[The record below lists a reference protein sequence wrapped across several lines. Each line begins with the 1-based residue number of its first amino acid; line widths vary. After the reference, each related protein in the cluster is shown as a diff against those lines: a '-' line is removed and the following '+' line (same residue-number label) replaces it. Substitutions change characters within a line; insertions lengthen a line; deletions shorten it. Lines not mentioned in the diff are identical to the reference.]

1 MKIKKPNIHI
11 FVEHKKY
18 YLYDVNINAVVT
30 IPYELY
36 EFFSLWGKEDE
47 KEITADIEEDIS
59 FLMEQGFLTEKKK
72 ISSIKHYETDTLKDL
87 YMYNMG
93 NVILQV
99 TQNCNLRCEYCV
111 YSGSYINR
119 VHTNKRMSFETAV
132 KTIDFLAAHSLNC
145 NEVQQIIKILEEM
158 QDILSLVHSRCVETC
173 QHRQS
178 YRHNTVSFE
187 PVFCLRTDTQDHL
200 VDVF

>member
-72 ISSIKHYETDTLKDL
+72 ISSIKHYETHLFNSSIVL
-87 YMYNMG
+87 G
-93 NVILQV
+93 I
-99 TQNCNLRCEYCV
+99 
-111 YSGSYINR
+111 GIN
-119 VHTNKRMSFETAV
+119 
-132 KTIDFLAAHSLNC
+132 SL
-145 NEVQQIIKILEEM
+145 
-158 QDILSLVHSRCVETC
+158 
-173 QHRQS
+173 HR
-178 YRHNTVSFE
+178 
-187 PVFCLRTDTQDHL
+187 
-200 VDVF
+200 

>member
-145 NEVQQIIKILEEM
+145 NEVSIGFYGGEPLLEIELIKKGSI
-158 QDILSLVHSRCVETC
+158 VCKG
-173 QHRQS
+173 
-178 YRHNTVSFE
+178 SF
-187 PVFCLRTDTQDHL
+187 R
-200 VDVF
+200 

>member
-119 VHTNKRMSFETAV
+119 VHF
-132 KTIDFLAAHSLNC
+132 
-145 NEVQQIIKILEEM
+145 
-158 QDILSLVHSRCVETC
+158 
-173 QHRQS
+173 
-178 YRHNTVSFE
+178 
-187 PVFCLRTDTQDHL
+187 
-200 VDVF
+200 

>member
-1 MKIKKPNIHI
+1 
-11 FVEHKKY
+11 
-18 YLYDVNINAVVT
+18 
-30 IPYELY
+30 
-36 EFFSLWGKEDE
+36 
-47 KEITADIEEDIS
+47 
-59 FLMEQGFLTEKKK
+59 MEQGFLTEKKK

-145 NEVQQIIKILEEM
+145 NEVSIGFYGGEPLLNMKLIQETIAYIE
-158 QDILSLVHSRCVETC
+158 SLHIDNLRFSYNMTTNAMLLGRYMDYLVEKDFTLLISLDGDEY
-173 QHRQS
+173 QS
-178 YRHNTVSFE
+178 GYRVDKHGKSSFTH
-187 PVFCLRTDTQDHL
+187 VVGNIQKLKDTYPEDRKS
-200 VDVF
+200 VV